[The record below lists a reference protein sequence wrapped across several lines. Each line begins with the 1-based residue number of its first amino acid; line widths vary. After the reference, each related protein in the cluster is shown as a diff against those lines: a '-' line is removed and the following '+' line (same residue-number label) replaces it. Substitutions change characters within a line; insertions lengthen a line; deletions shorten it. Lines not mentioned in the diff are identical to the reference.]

1 MAEKSN
7 KGDLICPVA
16 KKCGGCEYINKS
28 YEKSIKDKFE
38 TANALI
44 KKHGRFEG
52 IVSMDNPYHY
62 RNKVSAVFGFENKK
76 IIAGTYEKNSHR
88 IVDTKDC
95 LIEDKIAGEII
106 QTIKKMCISFKIR
119 AYDEDRGFGF
129 LRHVLIRVGKS
140 SKEVMVVLVT
150 TDVIFPNKNAFI
162 KVLRREHPQI
172 TTIVQNINNKNT
184 SMVLGER
191 EIVMYGRGYISD
203 ILCNLT
209 FKISPKS
216 FYQVN
221 REQTEKLYNQAIEY
235 ADLKGNEV
243 LIDAYSGIGTI
254 GLIASKSVKE
264 VISVELNK
272 DAYRDALT
280 NAKINSIKNVKFFNA
295 DATEFIN
302 DVAGA
307 EEKIDVVIMDP
318 PRAGSTKEF
327 IQSVGRLKPEKVV
340 YISCNP
346 ETLARD
352 LDDFRKVGYK
362 MKRAKLFDCFC
373 YTGHVECVVLM
384 SRERK

>member
-162 KVLRREHPQI
+162 KVLRREHPRI

-184 SMVLGER
+184 SMVLGEL

-203 ILCNLT
+203 ILCNLI

-254 GLIASKSVKE
+254 GLIASRSVKE

-280 NAKINSIKNVKFFNA
+280 NAGINNIKNVKFFNA
-295 DATEFIN
+295 DATKFIN

-307 EEKIDVVIMDP
+307 GEKIDVVIMDP

-327 IQSVGRLKPEKVV
+327 IQSVGRLKPERVV

-352 LDDFRKVGYK
+352 LEDFRKVGYR
-362 MKRAKLFDCFC
+362 MKRGKLFDCFC
-373 YTGHVECVVLM
+373 YTGHVEGVCLLSKVD
-384 SRERK
+384 